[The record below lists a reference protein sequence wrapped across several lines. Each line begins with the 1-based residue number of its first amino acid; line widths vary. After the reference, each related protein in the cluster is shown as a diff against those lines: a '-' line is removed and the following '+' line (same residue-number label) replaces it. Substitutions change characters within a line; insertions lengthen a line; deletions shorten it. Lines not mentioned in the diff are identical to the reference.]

1 MKKHLIAVFIAVV
14 TCLAALSGCSL
25 VRGFEKDLQVVFE
38 VDGKYYDSG
47 TVNIFNNA
55 VVEEPAAPKGYYFRG
70 WTNVPEWTAEE
81 SVTVPVLENT
91 GLVRYNDIKDMVQ
104 AGRESVTLYG
114 VFSEIV
120 RHDLKVAWYDKETTS
135 GLNQAAMDGFKTK
148 LYAYLTEEGKN
159 PESLDIIIQG
169 YDGDVGTSCSAIMKH
184 GDVDI
189 MVGWAGTS
197 NLTGTGG
204 MPAEDILENVG
215 KVKIGSK
222 DRYAAR
228 LSDTE
233 LTKLVYIWIQN
244 EYGAGYV
251 PPVVEPD
258 PEPEPTPD
266 PAYDFGAF
274 TETRLVLGWWTDSGS
289 GLSETI
295 VNGVVDGLKAS
306 LTASGKDVSA
316 LTIEIKGYDGKVK
329 VAGEAILA
337 DTDPADILFGFGG
350 NLTTSTADGANGGN
364 LTSIK
369 LENRLSG
376 VKMGEKTGRYI
387 DVYDDTNDFAKAVFE
402 WFKSEESARA
412 LFAPVA

>member
-258 PEPEPTPD
+258 PEPQPPVEPTPD
-266 PAYDFGAF
+266 PVYTFNEF
-274 TETRLVLGWWTDSGS
+274 TETRLVLGWWNSSSS

-295 VNGVVDGLKAS
+295 VIGVVEGLKAA

-316 LTIEIKGYDGKVK
+316 LTIDIKSYSGKVAA
-329 VAGEAILA
+329 AGGEILT
-337 DTDPADILFGFGG
+337 DTDPADILLGFGG
-350 NLTTSTADGANGGN
+350 NLIDTDGGN

-369 LENRLSG
+369 AENRLSG

-412 LFAPVA
+412 LFAPAA

>member
-70 WTNVPEWTAEE
+70 WTNTAEWTEEE

-135 GLNQAAMDGFKTK
+135 GLNQVAMDGFKTK

-258 PEPEPTPD
+258 PEPEPVVEPKI
-266 PAYDFGAF
+266 
-274 TETRLVLGWWTDSGS
+274 VIGWYAKTDTT
-289 GLSETI
+289 GLTQTMMDNFK
-295 VNGVVDGLKAS
+295 VALKAY
-306 LTASGKDVSA
+306 LTEQGQNISDEE
-316 LTIEIKGYDGKVK
+316 IEIREYAAELGVGDIGTQINASQDVDVLIGMGGNITSTGKIEPKEK
-329 VAGEAILA
+329 VDYTIAGKKRNIARLSDSELGTLVFTWMQ
-337 DTDPADILFGFGG
+337 TDP
-350 NLTTSTADGANGGN
+350 
-364 LTSIK
+364 
-369 LENRLSG
+369 
-376 VKMGEKTGRYI
+376 VKTI
-387 DVYDDTNDFAKAVFE
+387 FAA
-402 WFKSEESARA
+402 
-412 LFAPVA
+412 

>member
-1 MKKHLIAVFIAVV
+1 MKKHLIAVFVAVV
-14 TCLAALSGCSL
+14 TCLTALSGCSL

-70 WTNVPEWTAEE
+70 WTNTAEWTEEE

-135 GLNQAAMDGFKTK
+135 GLNQTAMDGFKAK

-258 PEPEPTPD
+258 PEPTTKTELVI
-266 PAYDFGAF
+266 AYYNNNSDASGISAQNMNEFKTKLDAYIATQETYKDSVSVIIKDFIGGVETTCNSVKSDDSICIMVGWNDKITDYMTVGTDFVEKTDGNTVKIGSKNRGAALVKD
-274 TETRLVLGWWTDSGS
+274 TELNRLVYVWIQT
-289 GLSETI
+289 EY
-295 VNGVVDGLKAS
+295 GVTV
-306 LTASGKDVSA
+306 
-316 LTIEIKGYDGKVK
+316 
-329 VAGEAILA
+329 
-337 DTDPADILFGFGG
+337 
-350 NLTTSTADGANGGN
+350 
-364 LTSIK
+364 
-369 LENRLSG
+369 
-376 VKMGEKTGRYI
+376 
-387 DVYDDTNDFAKAVFE
+387 
-402 WFKSEESARA
+402 
-412 LFAPVA
+412 

>member
-258 PEPEPTPD
+258 PEPTTKTELVI
-266 PAYDFGAF
+266 AYYNNSSDASGISAENMNEFKTKLEAYLATQETYKDSVSVIIKDFIGGVETTCNSVKSDDSICIMVGWNDKITDYMTVGTDFVEKTDGNTVKIGSKNRGAALVKD
-274 TETRLVLGWWTDSGS
+274 TELNRLVYVWIQT
-289 GLSETI
+289 EY
-295 VNGVVDGLKAS
+295 GVTV
-306 LTASGKDVSA
+306 
-316 LTIEIKGYDGKVK
+316 
-329 VAGEAILA
+329 
-337 DTDPADILFGFGG
+337 
-350 NLTTSTADGANGGN
+350 
-364 LTSIK
+364 
-369 LENRLSG
+369 
-376 VKMGEKTGRYI
+376 
-387 DVYDDTNDFAKAVFE
+387 
-402 WFKSEESARA
+402 
-412 LFAPVA
+412 

>member
-70 WTNVPEWTAEE
+70 WTNTAEWTEEE

-135 GLNQAAMDGFKTK
+135 GLNQAAMDGFKAK

-258 PEPEPTPD
+258 PEPTTKTELVI
-266 PAYDFGAF
+266 AYYNNNSDASGISAQNMNEFKTKLDAYIATQETYKDSVSVIIKDFIGGVETTCNSVKSDDSICIMVGWNDKITDYMTVGTDFVEKTDGNTVKIGSKNRGAALVKD
-274 TETRLVLGWWTDSGS
+274 TELNRLVYVWIQT
-289 GLSETI
+289 EY
-295 VNGVVDGLKAS
+295 GVTV
-306 LTASGKDVSA
+306 
-316 LTIEIKGYDGKVK
+316 
-329 VAGEAILA
+329 
-337 DTDPADILFGFGG
+337 
-350 NLTTSTADGANGGN
+350 
-364 LTSIK
+364 
-369 LENRLSG
+369 
-376 VKMGEKTGRYI
+376 
-387 DVYDDTNDFAKAVFE
+387 
-402 WFKSEESARA
+402 
-412 LFAPVA
+412 

>member
-135 GLNQAAMDGFKTK
+135 GLNQAAMDGFKAK

-258 PEPEPTPD
+258 PEPTTKTELVI
-266 PAYDFGAF
+266 AYYNNSSDASGISAENMNEFKTKLEAYLATQETYKDSVSVIIKDFIGGVETTCNSVKSDDSICIMVGWNDKITDYMTVGTDFVEKTDGNTVKIGSKNRGAALVKD
-274 TETRLVLGWWTDSGS
+274 TELNRLVYVWIQT
-289 GLSETI
+289 EY
-295 VNGVVDGLKAS
+295 GVTV
-306 LTASGKDVSA
+306 
-316 LTIEIKGYDGKVK
+316 
-329 VAGEAILA
+329 
-337 DTDPADILFGFGG
+337 
-350 NLTTSTADGANGGN
+350 
-364 LTSIK
+364 
-369 LENRLSG
+369 
-376 VKMGEKTGRYI
+376 
-387 DVYDDTNDFAKAVFE
+387 
-402 WFKSEESARA
+402 
-412 LFAPVA
+412 

>member
-135 GLNQAAMDGFKTK
+135 GLNQTAMDGFKTK

-258 PEPEPTPD
+258 PEPTTKTELVI
-266 PAYDFGAF
+266 AYYNNSSDASGISAENMNEFKTKLEAYLATQETYKDSVSVIIKDFIGGV
-274 TETRLVLGWWTDSGS
+274 ETTCNSVKSDDSICIMVGWNDKITDYMTVGTDFVEKTDGNTVKIGS
-289 GLSETI
+289 KNRG
-295 VNGVVDGLKAS
+295 AS
-306 LTASGKDVSA
+306 LDKDTE
-316 LTIEIKGYDGKVK
+316 L
-329 VAGEAILA
+329 
-337 DTDPADILFGFGG
+337 
-350 NLTTSTADGANGGN
+350 N
-364 LTSIK
+364 
-369 LENRLSG
+369 
-376 VKMGEKTGRYI
+376 
-387 DVYDDTNDFAKAVFE
+387 
-402 WFKSEESARA
+402 
-412 LFAPVA
+412 

>member
-70 WTNVPEWTAEE
+70 WTNTAEWTEEE

-135 GLNQAAMDGFKTK
+135 GLNQAAMDGFKAK

-169 YDGDVGTSCSAIMKH
+169 YNGDVGTSCSAIMKH

-258 PEPEPTPD
+258 PEPTTKTELVI
-266 PAYDFGAF
+266 AYYNNNSDASGISAQNMNEFKTKLDAYIATQETYKDSVSVIIKDFIGGVETTCNSVKSDDSICIMVGWNDKITDYMTVGTDFVEKTDGNTVKIGSKNRGAALVKD
-274 TETRLVLGWWTDSGS
+274 TELNRLVYVWIQT
-289 GLSETI
+289 EY
-295 VNGVVDGLKAS
+295 GVTV
-306 LTASGKDVSA
+306 
-316 LTIEIKGYDGKVK
+316 
-329 VAGEAILA
+329 
-337 DTDPADILFGFGG
+337 
-350 NLTTSTADGANGGN
+350 
-364 LTSIK
+364 
-369 LENRLSG
+369 
-376 VKMGEKTGRYI
+376 
-387 DVYDDTNDFAKAVFE
+387 
-402 WFKSEESARA
+402 
-412 LFAPVA
+412 